1 MIFKL
6 SIARQDDHI
15 GSGYIAGTNDGIVT
29 AGGKPASREIR
40 LYLADGFSLEFVRR
54 TWSNDGG
61 HYIFKSINPNKRY
74 LVMCRDHERQ
84 YEPFCWDY
92 VRPATDLTFAEQL
105 ALWQSWQS

>member
-1 MIFKL
+1 MILK
-6 SIARQDDHI
+6 SKI
-15 GSGYIAGTNDGIVT
+15 GSHGTGYIAGTADGTVT
-29 AGGKPASREIR
+29 VGGKPASREI
-40 LYLADGFSLEFVRR
+40 LVLNADDLTLSQRTASL
-54 TWSNDGG
+54 NNG
-61 HYIFKSINPNKRY
+61 HYLIAGLNPDKRY

>member
-1 MIFKL
+1 MIL
-6 SIARQDDHI
+6 ELMA
-15 GSGYIAGTNDGIVT
+15 GLEYTGYIAGTADGIVT
-29 AGGKPASREIR
+29 VGGKLASREI
-40 LYLADGFSLEFVRR
+40 LVLNADDLTLSQRTVSL
-54 TWSNDGG
+54 NNG
-61 HYIFKSINPNKRY
+61 HYLIAGLNPDKHY

>member
-1 MIFKL
+1 MIKAIDYI
-6 SIARQDDHI
+6 SINVPN
-15 GSGYIAGTNDGIVT
+15 GYIAGDGDGIVT
-29 AGGKPASREIR
+29 VAGQPKERFLWVFDAETLVLIR
-40 LYLADGFSLEFVRR
+40 YLMSL
-54 TWSNDGG
+54 SNG
-61 HYIFKSINPNKRY
+61 HYLIMGLDPNKHY

>member
-1 MIFKL
+1 MILNLLVGLEKV
-6 SIARQDDHI
+6 
-15 GSGYIAGTNDGIVT
+15 GYIAGTADGIVMV
-29 AGGKPASREIR
+29 GGKPASREI
-40 LYLADGFSLEFVRR
+40 LVLNADDLALSQRTVSL
-54 TWSNDGG
+54 NNG
-61 HYIFKSINPNKRY
+61 HYLIAGLDPNKRY